1 MLRTAWR
8 ALRSLPTQAVA
19 QAPVRGLPGGACARP
34 PFRQWGLPSPPG
46 GVILPAV
53 RGYAIQ
59 KPVQRSQE
67 DDPPPSTLLKDYQ
80 NIPGIEKFDDVVRR
94 LLSLE
99 MANQKE
105 KLKVKQEQLMK
116 KIVANPED
124 TSSLEARIVAL
135 TVKIRNYEE
144 HRQKHRKDKTHKR
157 YLLMSIDQRNKMLK
171 NLRKTNY
178 SVFEKICKELGIEYT
193 FPPPYHRKA
202 HHRWATKKALCIRV
216 FQEVQKL
223 KKQKR
228 ALKAAAVA
236 AQKQGQKNPE
246 SPSRAGPEAIKENQ

>member
-8 ALRSLPTQAVA
+8 ALRSITTQAVA

-67 DDPPPSTLLKDYQ
+67 DDPSPSTLLKDYQ

-99 MANQKE
+99 MASQKE

-124 TSSLEARIVAL
+124 TSSLEARIRLKAWSR
-135 TVKIRNYEE
+135 VKYPIRG
-144 HRQKHRKDKTHKR
+144 RDR
-157 YLLMSIDQRNKMLK
+157 
-171 NLRKTNY
+171 
-178 SVFEKICKELGIEYT
+178 
-193 FPPPYHRKA
+193 
-202 HHRWATKKALCIRV
+202 
-216 FQEVQKL
+216 L
-223 KKQKR
+223 KKK
-228 ALKAAAVA
+228 K
-236 AQKQGQKNPE
+236 PM
-246 SPSRAGPEAIKENQ
+246 SPIICSRIVTWNSIYTAEA